1 MCEEQAKLDNQQ
13 STTRTPKTAHEQC
26 SSSTRKDRWKLLR
39 AQSNTADPRNS
50 TTGRGSE
57 SECASD
63 SDVDSFY
70 LSDMIASDDPLNEC
84 SASEAFQNVYHDM
97 KDVADFVED
106 VDDTYLEKYVH
117 FEINFEEAVV
127 MEATKDTV
135 LWDILE
141 DETSSEERPAGTS
154 T

>member
-106 VDDTYLEKYVH
+106 
-117 FEINFEEAVV
+117 AVV